1 MNELIP
7 WAPLDSA
14 LPVQGDEAEA
24 AAALGLRTLEV
35 QAHPPSQL
43 PVASRPIQLGS
54 PG

>member
-7 WAPLDSA
+7 WAPLDAA
-14 LPVQGDEAEA
+14 LPVQGEEAEA
-24 AAALGLRTLEV
+24 AAALGLRTLAV
-35 QAHPPSQL
+35 QAYLPPQL